1 MIQSCTS
8 ESYSVIS
15 PFLPFR
21 LNPIFPSLPLSGRRY
36 LASVPSSPIR
46 IVADAD
52 HRVELAASAGE
63 RTCHPPFLWP
73 WSASVLTPTCL
84 KGKKESRRRSSYYQ
98 PAASSLANHT
108 P

>member
-52 HRVELAASAGE
+52 HRVEQAQMKDRVIL
-63 RTCHPPFLWP
+63 
-73 WSASVLTPTCL
+73 
-84 KGKKESRRRSSYYQ
+84 RSFGHGAHQY
-98 PAASSLANHT
+98 
-108 P
+108 